1 VITHDILHKL
11 CHIEFDEEHF
21 EGYQISMRE
30 IARKLVNGT
39 KENIKWQKMEWTKDV
54 LLKHNFLICNEG
66 SVVTVHNHI
75 MLVYIPST
83 ERMRKFNELSDVIEN
98 LVNDNGN
105 LSHCVSGLASV
116 SRGHSRLSC
125 GKTLMAGSHCTNTK
139 KCI

>member
-21 EGYQISMRE
+21 EVNQISMHE